1 MWLILGYLM
10 CFLWGVGMY
19 RRLKQ
24 PRTGA
29 AVLVFM
35 QIAAEECL
43 LLKEV
48 ADCALKAKYKVYSS
62 EVLGKRRHQAGSK
75 MGHCLFLDLY
85 HRHF

>member
-1 MWLILGYLM
+1 
-10 CFLWGVGMY
+10 MY

-62 EVLGKRRHQAGSK
+62 EVLAEKETSGR
-75 MGHCLFLDLY
+75 
-85 HRHF
+85 